1 MRLVCKIVLNI
12 PRHNVNPRNTSMS
25 NQIYSARYSGVDVY
39 EFIHSTGSI
48 MKRKKDDWVNAT
60 HILKAANFAKAKR
73 TRILE
78 KEVLK
83 ETHEKVQ
90 GGFGKYQ
97 GTWVPLNIAK
107 QLAEKFSVYDQL
119 KPLFDFTQT
128 DGSASPPPAPK
139 HHHASKVD
147 RKKAIRSASTS
158 AIMETK
164 RNNKKAEENQFQS
177 SKILGNPTAA
187 PRKRGRPVGSTR
199 GSRRKLGVN
208 LQRSQSDMGFPRP
221 AIPNSSISTTQ
232 LPSIRSTMGP
242 QSPTLGILEE
252 ERHDSRQQQP
262 QQNNSAQFKEID
274 LEDGLSSDVEPSQQL
289 QQVFNQNTGFVPQQ
303 QSSLI
308 QTQQTESMATSVSS
322 SPSLPTSP
330 GDFADSNPFEE
341 RFPGGGTSPIIS
353 MIPRYPVTSR
363 PQTSDINDKVNK
375 YLSKLVD
382 YFISNEMKSNKS
394 LPQVL
399 LHPPPHSAPYID
411 APIDPELHTAFHW
424 ACSMGN
430 LPIAEALYEAGTSIR
445 STNSQG
451 QTPLMRSSLFHN
463 SYTRRTFPRIFQLL
477 HETVFDIDSQ
487 SQTVI
492 HHIVKRKSTT
502 PSAVYYLD
510 VVLSKIK
517 DFSPQYRIELLLNTQ
532 DKNGDT
538 ALHIA
543 SKNGDVVFFN
553 TLVKMGALTTISN
566 KEGLT
571 ANEIM
576 NQQYEQMMIQNGT
589 NQHVNSSNTDLN
601 IHVNTNNIETKN
613 DVNSMVIMSPVS
625 PSDYITYPSQIAT
638 NISRNIPNVVNSMK
652 QMASIYNDLH
662 EQHDNEIKS
671 LQKTLKSISKTKI
684 QVSLKTLEVLKESS
698 KDENGEAQTN
708 DDFEILSRLQE
719 QNTKKLR
726 KRLIRYKRLI
736 KQKLEYRQTVL
747 LNKLIEDETQ
757 ATTNNT
763 VEKDNNTLERLE
775 LAQELTMLQLQRKN
789 KLSSLVKKFEDNAKI
804 HKYRRIIREGTE
816 MNIEEVDSSL
826 DVILQTL
833 IANNNKNKG
842 AEQIITISNA
852 NSHA

>member
-1 MRLVCKIVLNI
+1 
-12 PRHNVNPRNTSMS
+12 MS
-25 NQIYSARYSGVDVY
+25 NQIYSAKYSGVDVY

-107 QLAEKFSVYDQL
+107 RLAEKFSVYDQL

-147 RKKAIRSASTS
+147 RKKALRSVSTS

-164 RNNKKAEENQFQS
+164 KSSKKNEDNQFQN
-177 SKILGNPTAA
+177 SKLLGNPMTV
-187 PRKRGRPVGSTR
+187 PKKRGRPVGSTR
-199 GSRRKLGVN
+199 GGRRKLGVG

-242 QSPTLGILEE
+242 QSPTLSILEE
-252 ERHDSRQQQP
+252 ERHDSRQQQ
-262 QQNNSAQFKEID
+262 QQQQQQQSNSAQFKEID

-289 QQVFNQNTGFVPQQ
+289 QQGFNQGTGFAPQQ

-308 QTQQTESMATSVSS
+308 QTQQAESMATSVSS

-330 GDFADSNPFEE
+330 GDFAGSNPFEE

-353 MIPRYPVTSR
+353 MIPRYSVTSR

-382 YFISNEMKSNKS
+382 YFISNEMKSSKS
-394 LPQVL
+394 LPQAL

-451 QTPLMRSSLFHN
+451 QTPLMRSSFFHN

-477 HETVFDIDSQ
+477 HETVFDVDSQ

-543 SKNGDVVFFN
+543 SKNGDIVFFN
-553 TLVKMGALTTISN
+553 TLVKTGALTTISN

-571 ANEIM
+571 ANQIM
-576 NQQYEQMMIQNGT
+576 NQQYEQMMMQNGA
-589 NQHVNSSNTDLN
+589 NARSDSLNTDLN
-601 IHVNTNNIETKN
+601 LHVNTHNSDVKN
-613 DVNSMVIMSPVS
+613 DVNSMVIMSPIS
-625 PSDYITYPSQIAT
+625 PSDFMTYPSQIAT

-652 QMASIYNDLH
+652 QMAGIYNDLH
-662 EQHDNEIKS
+662 EQHDNELKT
-671 LQKTLKSISKTKI
+671 LQKTLISISKTKVQI
-684 QVSLKTLEVLKESS
+684 NLKTLEVLKDSS
-698 KDENGEAQTN
+698 KNINGEVRSN
-708 DDFEILSRLQE
+708 DDLETLSHSQQ
-719 QNTKKLR
+719 QNVENLRGKLTR
-726 KRLIRYKRLI
+726 FRRII

-747 LNKLIEDETQ
+747 LRKLMEDESQ
-757 ATTNNT
+757 ADEDSTHGNEVNAL
-763 VEKDNNTLERLE
+763 EKLK
-775 LAQELTMLQLQRKN
+775 LAQELTKLQFQRRKQ
-789 KLSSLVKKFEDNAKI
+789 LDSLVKKFEDNSKI

-816 MNIEEVDSSL
+816 MNIEEVDDSL

-842 AEQIITISNA
+842 AEPTSTSSAA
-852 NSHA
+852 NNNHA

>member
-1 MRLVCKIVLNI
+1 
-12 PRHNVNPRNTSMS
+12 MS
-25 NQIYSARYSGVDVY
+25 NQIYSAKYSGVDVY

-107 QLAEKFSVYDQL
+107 RLAEKFSVYDQL

-139 HHHASKVD
+139 HHHASKMD

-164 RNNKKAEENQFQS
+164 RSSKKSEENQFQNN
-177 SKILGNPTAA
+177 KLLGNPTPV

-199 GSRRKLGVN
+199 GSKRKLGVG

-242 QSPTLGILEE
+242 QSPTLSIMEE
-252 ERHDSRQQQP
+252 GKPDSRQQQ

-274 LEDGLSSDVEPSQQL
+274 LEDGLSSDVEPPQQL
-289 QQVFNQNTGFVPQQ
+289 QQGFNQGTNFVPQQ

-308 QTQQTESMATSVSS
+308 QTQQVESIATSASS

-353 MIPRYPVTSR
+353 MIPRYSVTSR

-394 LPQVL
+394 LPQAL

-430 LPIAEALYEAGTSIR
+430 LPIAKALYEAGTSIR

-477 HETVFDIDSQ
+477 HETVFDVDSQ

-492 HHIVKRKSTT
+492 HHIVKRKSAT

-517 DFSPQYRIELLLNTQ
+517 DFSPQYRIELLLNAQ

-543 SKNGDVVFFN
+543 SKNGDIVFFN
-553 TLVKMGALTTISN
+553 TLVRMGALTTISN

-576 NQQYEQMMIQNGT
+576 NQQYEQMMTQNGS
-589 NQHVNSSNTDLN
+589 NIHSNSLNSDLN
-601 IHVNTNNIETKN
+601 LHVNTHNSDVKN
-613 DVNSMVIMSPVS
+613 DVNSMVVMSPIS
-625 PSDYITYPSQIAT
+625 PSEYITYPSQIAT

-662 EQHDNEIKS
+662 EQHDEELKS
-671 LQKTLKSISKTKI
+671 LQKTLKSLSKTKI
-684 QVSLKTLEVLKESS
+684 QVDLKTLEVLKDSS
-698 KDENGEAQTN
+698 EYRNGEAQR
-708 DDFEILSRLQE
+708 DEDYEVLSHLQQ
-719 QNTKKLR
+719 QNVENLR
-726 KRLIRYKRLI
+726 RRLIRYKQMI
-736 KQKLEYRQTVL
+736 KQKLEYRQMVL
-747 LNKLIEDETQ
+747 LGRLMEDESQTS
-757 ATTNNT
+757 ADNIEGNENNA
-763 VEKDNNTLERLE
+763 LERLQ
-775 LAQELTMLQLQRKN
+775 LAQELTKLQFQRRKQ
-789 KLSSLVKKFEDNAKI
+789 LDSLMKKFEDNSKI

-816 MNIEEVDSSL
+816 MNIEEVDGSL

-833 IANNNKNKG
+833 IVNNNKNKG
-842 AEQIITISNA
+842 AEPTATISNT
-852 NSHA
+852 NNHA